1 MGIHVHKTGLVKTLG
16 QQSDAIVTTNLI
28 GNFDPT
34 AGIAS
39 THWTNQVGS
48 GGGGLGEEGGEGEE
62 GGSSTALRRFNGIT
76 FNTSAPKN
84 FQFDGTNDYLG
95 EASSGYGGTAFTM
108 NTNAAFTIAQWYK
121 HKFNFRHI
129 AFSLIYGAADIVT
142 LSTAEFVV
150 NKYSAITLAGRI
162 DFDYTFANNTWYY
175 IALVYDGSNGYSFYV
190 NGSFVGSG
198 TVSTGSLAGLTVQIG
213 KLAGNTFTQSG
224 IKVGNI
230 HAYSSALGG
239 SALRQ
244 NFLATQSIND
254 ARTYGANYTA

>member
-1 MGIHVHKTGLVKTLG
+1 MPQPIHKTGLNKTLG
-16 QQSDAIVTTNLI
+16 QKSSAIYSTNLI

-39 THWTNQVGS
+39 THWTNQAAS
-48 GGGGLGEEGGEGEE
+48 N
-62 GGSSTALRRFNGIT
+62 ALRRYNGIT
-76 FNTSAPKN
+76 FNTSTPKN
-84 FQFDGTNDYLG
+84 FQFDGSNDFLG

-108 NTNAAFTIAQWYK
+108 DTDSAFTIAQWYK
-121 HKFNFRHI
+121 HKLNLRHI

-142 LSTAEFVV
+142 LSTAEFVL

-162 DFDYTFANNTWYY
+162 DFDYTFVNNTWYY
-175 IALVYDGSNGYSFYV
+175 IALVYHGSHNYSFYV

-198 TVSTGSLAGLTVQIG
+198 SVSTGSLAGLVVQVG

-244 NFLATQSIND
+244 NFLATQSINNL
-254 ARTYGANYTA
+254 RRYGNNYTA

>member
-1 MGIHVHKTGLVKTLG
+1 MSIHVHKTGLNKTTG
-16 QQSDAIVTTNLI
+16 QQSDAIYTTNLI
-28 GNFDPT
+28 GNFDPST
-34 AGIAS
+34 GIQ
-39 THWTNQVGS
+39 TTYWDNQVS
-48 GGGGLGEEGGEGEE
+48 GGKN
-62 GGSSTALRRFNGIT
+62 LRRFNGIT
-76 FNTSAPKN
+76 HNNSTPHN

-108 NTNAAFTIAQWYK
+108 DTNAAFTVAQWYK
-121 HKFNFRHI
+121 HKFNYRHI
-129 AFSLIYGAADIVT
+129 AFDLRYGAADIVT

-162 DFDYTFANNTWYY
+162 DFDFTFVNNTWYY

-224 IKVGNI
+224 IKVGNV
-230 HAYSSALGG
+230 HAYSSALGS
-239 SALRQ
+239 SALRR
-244 NFLATQSIND
+244 NFLASNDKYD
-254 ARTYGANYTA
+254 ARIYGANYTA

>member
-1 MGIHVHKTGLVKTLG
+1 MFAIHKT
-16 QQSDAIVTTNLI
+16 AINATQGYKSSSIHTTNLI

-39 THWTNQVGS
+39 THWTNQAAS
-48 GGGGLGEEGGEGEE
+48 N
-62 GGSSTALRRFNGIT
+62 ALRRYNGIT
-76 FNTSAPKN
+76 FNTSTPKN
-84 FQFDGTNDYLG
+84 FQFDGTNDFLG

-108 NTNAAFTIAQWYK
+108 DTNAAFTVAQWYK
-121 HKFNFRHI
+121 HKLNLRHI
-129 AFSLIYGAADIVT
+129 AFDLVHDTGFGPPVDILT

-150 NKYSAITLAGRI
+150 NKFSAITLAGRI
-162 DFDYTFANNTWYY
+162 DFDFTFVNNTWYY

-224 IKVGNI
+224 IKVGNV
-230 HAYSSALGG
+230 HAYSSALGS
-239 SALRQ
+239 SALRR
-244 NFLATQSIND
+244 NFLASNDKYD
-254 ARTYGANYTA
+254 ARIYGANYTA

>member
-1 MGIHVHKTGLVKTLG
+1 MPQPIHKTGLNKTLG
-16 QQSDAIVTTNLI
+16 QKSSAIYSTNLI

-39 THWTNQVGS
+39 THWTNQAAS
-48 GGGGLGEEGGEGEE
+48 N
-62 GGSSTALRRFNGIT
+62 ALRRYNGIT
-76 FNTSAPKN
+76 FNTSTPKN
-84 FQFDGTNDYLG
+84 FQFDGSNDFLG

-108 NTNAAFTIAQWYK
+108 DTNAAFTVAQWYK
-121 HKFNFRHI
+121 HKFNYRHI
-129 AFSLIYGAADIVT
+129 AFDLRYGAADIVT

-150 NKYSAITLAGRI
+150 NKYSAITLAGRV
-162 DFDYTFANNTWYY
+162 DFDYTFVNNTWYY
-175 IALVYDGSNGYSFYV
+175 IALVYDGSFGYSFYV

-244 NFLATQSIND
+244 NFLATQSINNL
-254 ARTYGANYTA
+254 RRYGNNYTA

>member
-1 MGIHVHKTGLVKTLG
+1 MPQPIHKTGLNKTLG
-16 QQSDAIVTTNLI
+16 QKSSAIYSTNLI

-39 THWTNQVGS
+39 THWTNQAAS
-48 GGGGLGEEGGEGEE
+48 N
-62 GGSSTALRRFNGIT
+62 ALRRYNGIT
-76 FNTSAPKN
+76 FNTSTPKN
-84 FQFDGTNDYLG
+84 FQFDGSNDFLG

-108 NTNAAFTIAQWYK
+108 NTNAAFTVAQWYK
-121 HKFNFRHI
+121 HKFNYRHI
-129 AFSLIYGAADIVT
+129 AFDLIYGAADIVT

-150 NKYSAITLAGRI
+150 NKFSAITLAGRI

-213 KLAGNTFTQSG
+213 KLAGNTYTQAG

-244 NFLATQSIND
+244 NFLATQSINNL
-254 ARTYGANYTA
+254 RRYGNNYTA